1 MTTVDAPVSHLRENP
16 YEIAKS
22 QLRKV
27 ADTFAIDPNLVN
39 VLQECK
45 KALVVSVPVSM
56 DDRSTQ
62 VFQGYRVTHNV
73 ARGPSKGGIRYHP
86 DVTLDEVKALAMWMT
101 WKCALSGI
109 PFGGAKGGV
118 VCNPK
123 TMTEGELQ
131 RMTRRF
137 TSEIINEIGPEKD
150 IPAPDVGT
158 DGRVMAWIFDTYSM
172 NKGHSVLGV
181 VTGKPLTIGGS
192 LGREEATARGAL
204 YCVREAVR
212 KRQMSLQG
220 TTVAVQ
226 GFGNVGSYLAKFLA
240 EDGATVIA
248 VSDSTSG
255 LYNPN
260 GIDVQ
265 AAIAHKRETGSLAG
279 FRGAEPIS
287 NEELLLLECDVL
299 APCALEQVI
308 TAENADK
315 VRAKIIVEGANGP
328 VTPAADDIL
337 EEKGVLVLPDI
348 LANAGGVV
356 VSYFEWVQ
364 GLQEY
369 FWKEAEV
376 NRPRRPACRR
386 SHRNPRHLSLI
397 RRGNPWFP
405 RAPPPHPASRLISAL
420 RRDGVT
426 PPLRNAIR
434 LRSAGDGRREPD
446 KGRPLPRKSL
456 PPLRARTGDRCR
468 DSAAD
473 SVRAP
478 GGRDRRRSRTGG
490 ALPGVASGARDQW
503 RAGLR
508 LLRGSRCL
516 SPQTRR
522 TKLTYARPWR
532 RVIQRVRV
540 VTNSRI
546 QEHGGCV

>member
-16 YEIAKS
+16 YEIAKW

-27 ADTFAIDPNLVN
+27 AQAFAIDPNLVN
-39 VLQECK
+39 VLQQCK
-45 KALVVSVPVSM
+45 KAVAVSIPVVM
-56 DDRSTQ
+56 DDGTTE
-62 VFQGYRVTHNV
+62 VFEGYRVTHNI

-101 WKCALSGI
+101 WKCALAGI

-123 TMTEGELQ
+123 TMSEGELQ
-131 RMTRRF
+131 RMTRRY

-192 LGREEATARGAL
+192 LGRTEATARGAL

-212 KRQMSLQG
+212 KKQIALQG
-220 TTVAVQ
+220 AAVAVQ

-240 EDGATVIA
+240 EDGANVIA

-255 LYNPN
+255 LHNPR

-265 AAIAHKRETGSLAG
+265 AALAHKRETGALAG
-279 FRGAEPIS
+279 FRGAEAIS
-287 NEELLLLECDVL
+287 NDELLLLECDVL

-308 TAENADK
+308 TSENADK
-315 VRAKIIVEGANGP
+315 VRAKIVVEGANGP
-328 VTPAADDIL
+328 VTPGGDEIL
-337 EEKGVLVLPDI
+337 EDKGVLVLPDI

-376 NRPRRPACRR
+376 NAKLNDIVTRAFNETWATHE
-386 SHRNPRHLSLI
+386 S
-397 RRGNPWFP
+397 RGV
-405 RAPPPHPASRLISAL
+405 S
-420 RRDGVT
+420 
-426 PPLRNAIR
+426 IR
-434 LRSAGDGRREPD
+434 L
-446 KGRPLPRKSL
+446 
-456 PPLRARTGDRCR
+456 
-468 DSAAD
+468 
-473 SVRAP
+473 
-478 GGRDRRRSRTGG
+478 G
-490 ALPGVASGARDQW
+490 AY
-503 RAGLR
+503 GL
-508 LLRGSRCL
+508 
-516 SPQTRR
+516 
-522 TKLTYARPWR
+522 A
-532 RVIQRVRV
+532 VQRVAEATTTRG
-540 VTNSRI
+540 I
-546 QEHGGCV
+546 YP